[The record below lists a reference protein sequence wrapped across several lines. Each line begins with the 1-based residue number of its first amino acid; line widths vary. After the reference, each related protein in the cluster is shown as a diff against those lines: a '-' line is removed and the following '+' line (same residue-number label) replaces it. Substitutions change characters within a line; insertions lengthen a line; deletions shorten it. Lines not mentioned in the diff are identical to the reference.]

1 MAPQDYSHSDHAQ
14 KSREAKATALAR
26 YLWDRDI
33 DSSDLARMAA
43 DQRRKLAR
51 AASINPPSTDETWN
65 SVARMLDDKA
75 SWAAANPD
83 HPSSTRAHVDEKI
96 MWVKP
101 PITPWLAGRPEAG
114 RDSHPE

>member
-14 KSREAKATALAR
+14 KSRESKATALAR

-33 DSSDLARMAA
+33 DSSDLESMTP
-43 DQRRKLAR
+43 DLRRKLAR
-51 AASINPPSTDETWN
+51 AASINPPSTNETWT

-75 SWAAANPD
+75 SWAAANPA
-83 HPSSTRAHVDEKI
+83 HPSSARAYVDEKI

-101 PITPWLAGRPEAG
+101 PITPWSSG
-114 RDSHPE
+114 